1 MSPKMILVCLSEQEL
16 FSYRNAVS
24 SAQEKDCVHRK
35 FMLRFDWWLF
45 TDKYCRVNHICLYFV
60 PNHM

>member
-24 SAQEKDCVHRK
+24 SAQEKDCVHR
-35 FMLRFDWWLF
+35 
-45 TDKYCRVNHICLYFV
+45 TLYFIV
-60 PNHM
+60 LGVHWLDFNILLMLSV